1 MFTRELAAVNTME
14 DLAYLL
20 SRVGRDMWNVGQDL
34 ECAINDL
41 NGDTSDIDTTDIDN
55 AVASMVVSEREIAD
69 HLKQF
74 DKLLNRIIAE
84 RVKIGTLVLTVL
96 DGSPEVFIQ
105 SDY

>member
-1 MFTRELAAVNTME
+1 MFTRELAAVHTME

-20 SRVGRDMWNVGQDL
+20 SSVGRDMWNVGQDL

-41 NGDTSDIDTTDIDN
+41 NGDTTDIDN
-55 AVASMVVSEREIAD
+55 TVTSMVESEREIAG